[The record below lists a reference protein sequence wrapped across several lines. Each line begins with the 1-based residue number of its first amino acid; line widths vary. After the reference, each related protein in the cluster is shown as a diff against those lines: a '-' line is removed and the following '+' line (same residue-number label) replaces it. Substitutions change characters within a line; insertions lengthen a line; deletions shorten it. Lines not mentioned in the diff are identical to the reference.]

1 FTCPA
6 LLGVPAGPNPRFAY
20 GAVTLCGPTFQT
32 GSATEIRCRTRP
44 HYPAGLPSG
53 GLASSAFARH
63 YSRNHGCFLFL
74 RVLRCFTSPG
84 SPPMPMDSAWD
95 DAALPASGFPIRTSP
110 DQSLV
115 GGSPRLFAATH
126 VLHRLSAP
134 RHPPHAL
141 SSLVTLL
148 LSHPRGD
155 ACGAAS
161 GPRSSLASRTFS
173 VRSARSSLR
182 LPLSPTACAA
192 LPRRENPDGSSRP
205 QGGVR
210 GTAAGVL
217 ARRNARERMD
227 TSSPA
232 KEQLL

>member
-1 FTCPA
+1 DW
-6 LLGVPAGPNPRFAY
+6 
-20 GAVTLCGPTFQT
+20 
-32 GSATEIRCRTRP
+32 
-44 HYPAGLPSG
+44 
-53 GLASSAFARH
+53 SSDVC
-63 YSRNHGCFLFL
+63 SSDL
-74 RVLRCFTSPG
+74 VLRCFTSPG

-148 LSHPRGD
+148 LSHPRAD

-173 VRSARSSLR
+173 VRSARSRSEEHTSELQ
-182 LPLSPTACAA
+182 S
-192 LPRRENPDGSSRP
+192 RENLVCR
-205 QGGVR
+205 
-210 GTAAGVL
+210 L
-217 ARRNARERMD
+217 
-227 TSSPA
+227 
-232 KEQLL
+232 